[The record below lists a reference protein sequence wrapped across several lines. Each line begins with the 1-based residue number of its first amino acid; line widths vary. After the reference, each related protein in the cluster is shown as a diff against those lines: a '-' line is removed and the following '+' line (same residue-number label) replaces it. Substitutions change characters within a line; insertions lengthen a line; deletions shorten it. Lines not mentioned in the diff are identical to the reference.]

1 MHKRYI
7 DLSVFHEFNMKAK
20 QEILIFTLHFYVLD
34 KTLLVKDYYTYTCEH
49 LLILK
54 KKNLIHKQVSP
65 MNFGYLK

>member
-20 QEILIFTLHFYVLD
+20 QEILIFTLHFYWI
-34 KTLLVKDYYTYTCEH
+34 LLVKDYYIYTCKH
-49 LLILK
+49 LLI
-54 KKNLIHKQVSP
+54 LIHKQVSP

>member
-54 KKNLIHKQVSP
+54 KKI
-65 MNFGYLK
+65 

>member
-20 QEILIFTLHFYVLD
+20 QEILIFTLHFYWI
-34 KTLLVKDYYTYTCEH
+34 LLVKDYYIYTCKH

-54 KKNLIHKQVSP
+54 KKKFNSQTS
-65 MNFGYLK
+65 

>member
-20 QEILIFTLHFYVLD
+20 QEILIFTLHFYWIL
-34 KTLLVKDYYTYTCEH
+34 

-54 KKNLIHKQVSP
+54 KNNLIHKQVSHL
-65 MNFGYLK
+65 NFGYLK

>member
-20 QEILIFTLHFYVLD
+20 QEILIFTIHFYWI
-34 KTLLVKDYYTYTCEH
+34 LLVKDYYTYTCEH

-54 KKNLIHKQVSP
+54 KKFNSQTS
-65 MNFGYLK
+65 

>member
-20 QEILIFTLHFYVLD
+20 QEILIFTLHFYWI
-34 KTLLVKDYYTYTCEH
+34 LLVKDYYIIYTCKH

-54 KKNLIHKQVSP
+54 KN
-65 MNFGYLK
+65 N

>member
-20 QEILIFTLHFYVLD
+20 QEILIFTLHFYWI
-34 KTLLVKDYYTYTCEH
+34 LLVKDYYIYTCKH

-54 KKNLIHKQVSP
+54 KKII
-65 MNFGYLK
+65 

>member
-20 QEILIFTLHFYVLD
+20 QEILIFTLHFYWI
-34 KTLLVKDYYTYTCEH
+34 LLVKDYYIKYTCKH

-54 KKNLIHKQVSP
+54 KNNLIHKQVSP